1 MVEAAPSTQTSARR
15 QKKRP
20 SKKEPDSNIKDTEE
34 ETPKPIKKERE
45 SPAGLDHSDSNDAES
60 PRDLDDD
67 MADPFGAGLFGGR
80 GPPFGMS
87 NTLRALSGMMSGMS
101 SRLRDLLN
109 NLRQKDDPTIQLVA
123 LEELSNLLLVSN
135 EDNLSGQFSPD
146 PYVKELISLMQP
158 NEITGEENPETM
170 LLACRCIANLM
181 EALRGSVAN
190 VVYGGAV
197 PVLCQKLL
205 EIHYIDVAEQALSV
219 SIPNSM
225 SSVNVADL
233 RIQTLSKISIDF
245 PGSIVR
251 EGGLTACLQFLDFF
265 ATGTQRTAVTTAA
278 NCCRNIPHDSFPVI
292 RDVMPILQ
300 NVLVS
305 PDQKVVEQ
313 GCLCVTRI
321 IDSFKHNHEKLEEL
335 VDAPLL
341 KLVLGLLLPGTTNL
355 IGVNIHTEFLR
366 VLAIVARAS
375 PRLSM
380 ELLKMNV
387 VDTLYQILTGVSPPD
402 DTANAASKIDS
413 VVIMQALIHRPRE
426 QVYETLN
433 VICELLPR
441 PKGQSL
447 FSFDD
452 YNDFVGDIVDESPR
466 TRSKDSVVD
475 KRLKLLEDCKADTR
489 RFAMVLL
496 PTLTDA
502 YSSTVNLSVRQK
514 VLTAQLKILSNL
526 DTEVVEEALRPVPYA
541 SFLASILSQED
552 HPSLVLLALQA
563 SELLLERLEH
573 IYQYQFYREGVIA
586 EIKKLASRPLAAKKD
601 SSFSK
606 HSRST
611 DSLKAKRTYA
621 NLSDVENAEAQ
632 SAGLGEDF
640 EQRVN
645 NEDDDEQ
652 DDGVD
657 HIDDDDDD
665 DGDGDGDIVIRE
677 DGDGMSDSHSSDS
690 SDEES
695 LSDIAASGVKDIIIL
710 RADKFIELYE
720 TSKGHELRD
729 RAGQILTELQTLA
742 KDIEICYLGDGYGD
756 GRQLFSRLA
765 RFFHGDALESITS
778 SELLSSEIIRVF
790 LDVFKDASSTGQ
802 SRADFLEAFMGT
814 AFPNNIN
821 SSTGKGETTAFSLL
835 IQKLQDLLSR
845 AEHFE
850 VLTVNNSASEN
861 SRGSST
867 SMLSKQLRLKLT
879 ADADSDIP
887 QSYRD
892 ITVSI
897 HAIATFKAL
906 DDYLRPR
913 ISLSERPHSGHRRRD
928 MLATL
933 ANARMRELSGA
944 SESGLFGTT
953 SGLAGSVPSAPSS
966 GAKAKAPRHPSQ
978 SMPSSAGKAESSSAA
993 KESRQAPRRSSR
1005 RHQPGVSSSNS
1016 PQTAFAPEPKSESV
1030 RPTLECA
1037 DEKQISDDEVDADD
1051 TGALEAIVDDL
1062 DDGTSNDEAP
1072 EPSAVNM
1079 EIASTGKVTARKE
1092 DGTRVA
1098 TPLQPGTPVSAGT
1111 RPNPTSHAASIHSS
1125 RGGSL
1130 ALSARQFSYAA
1141 ALAAVP
1147 QDWHIEFSMD
1157 DKKIPKDTTIY
1168 RAVYHNRKQPQDPPA
1183 RNVWSGIHGIK
1194 FKRVKGPPTEP
1205 TKIKSVMDAPENEE
1219 IGRMPASLG
1228 GHPTTSSIL
1237 SLLGI
1242 LHEMNS
1248 NIDDVLDG
1256 RQPSHTLIPEPLAQF
1271 INTKLTAKM
1280 NRQLEEPL
1288 IVASNCLPTWSED
1301 LARLFPFLFP
1311 FETRHLFLQSTSFG
1325 YSRSMMRWQSAQS
1338 ESDDR
1343 RDRRR
1348 DERPLMGRLQ
1358 RQKVRISRTR
1368 ILESALKVM
1377 EMYGGSPSV
1386 LEVEYFEEVG
1396 TGLGPTLEFYSTVSK
1411 EFSKKKLK
1419 MWRENES
1426 NDHDEYAFGKLGVF
1440 PAPMSQER
1448 LGSEAGKK
1456 LLHLFKMLGN
1466 FVARSML
1473 DSRIIDISFNPTLF
1487 RLANGSNVPPSVAL
1501 VKTVDH
1507 DLANSLTQVKQ
1518 FVTVKAQIEEDP
1530 HMSPAQKT
1538 HALQDI
1544 CVHGAHVEDL
1554 MLDFTL
1560 PGYPSIELIQ
1570 TGSSTPVTI
1579 DNVGLYIDRVLDMTI
1594 GAGVMKQIEAF
1605 KSGFSQVFSYSSL
1618 RAFTPDELIML
1629 FGRVEEDWSLETLM
1643 DSIKADHGFNMD
1655 SKSVKNL
1662 LQTMSELS
1670 PTQRRDFLQFVTGS
1684 PKLPIGGK

>member
-1 MVEAAPSTQTSARR
+1 
-15 QKKRP
+15 
-20 SKKEPDSNIKDTEE
+20 
-34 ETPKPIKKERE
+34 
-45 SPAGLDHSDSNDAES
+45 
-60 PRDLDDD
+60 
-67 MADPFGAGLFGGR
+67 
-80 GPPFGMS
+80 
-87 NTLRALSGMMSGMS
+87 
-101 SRLRDLLN
+101 
-109 NLRQKDDPTIQLVA
+109 
-123 LEELSNLLLVSN
+123 
-135 EDNLSGQFSPD
+135 
-146 PYVKELISLMQP
+146 
-158 NEITGEENPETM
+158 
-170 LLACRCIANLM
+170 
-181 EALRGSVAN
+181 
-190 VVYGGAV
+190 
-197 PVLCQKLL
+197 
-205 EIHYIDVAEQALSV
+205 
-219 SIPNSM
+219 
-225 SSVNVADL
+225 
-233 RIQTLSKISIDF
+233 
-245 PGSIVR
+245 
-251 EGGLTACLQFLDFF
+251 
-265 ATGTQRTAVTTAA
+265 
-278 NCCRNIPHDSFPVI
+278 
-292 RDVMPILQ
+292 MPILQ

-321 IDSFKHNHEKLEEL
+321 IDSFKHNDEKLEEL

-355 IGVNIHTEFLR
+355 VGVNIHTEFLR
-366 VLAIVARAS
+366 VLAIIARAS

-402 DTANAASKIDS
+402 DTASAASKIET

-441 PKGQSL
+441 PKGRSI
-447 FSFDD
+447 FPFDD
-452 YNDFVGDIVDESPR
+452 YNDFVGDINEEGPR
-466 TRSKDSVVD
+466 TRSKDSATDRRV
-475 KRLKLLEDCKADTR
+475 KLLENCKTDTR

-502 YSSTVNLSVRQK
+502 YSSTVNLNVRQK
-514 VLTAQLKILSNL
+514 VLTAQLKMLSNL
-526 DTEVVEEALRPVPYA
+526 DTGVILEALRPVPYA

-563 SELLLERLEH
+563 SELLLERLED
-573 IYQYQFYREGVIA
+573 IYQYQFYREGVIG
-586 EIKKLASRPLAAKKD
+586 EIKKLAERPMAANKG
-601 SSFSK
+601 SFFSK
-606 HSRST
+606 HSRSAE
-611 DSLKAKRTYA
+611 SLKAKLTHT
-621 NLSDVENAEAQ
+621 NLSDAEDGDVH
-632 SAGLGEDF
+632 SGDIGDDF
-640 EQRVN
+640 EHHGN
-645 NEDDDEQ
+645 NYDDDEP
-652 DDGVD
+652 DDGAD
-657 HIDDDDDD
+657 HGEDDEDD
-665 DGDGDGDIVIRE
+665 DGDGDIVIRE
-677 DGDGMSDSHSSDS
+677 DGEGMSDSHSSDS
-690 SDEES
+690 SDQES
-695 LSDIAASGVKDIIIL
+695 LSDFAASGIKDLIIL
-710 RADKFIELYE
+710 RAQKFLELYE

-729 RAGQILTELQTLA
+729 RATRILTELQTLA
-742 KDIEICYLGDGYGD
+742 KDIEICYLGDGNGE
-756 GRQLFSRLA
+756 GRQLFLRLA
-765 RFFHGDALESITS
+765 KFFHGDALESITS
-778 SELLSSEIIRVF
+778 SELLNSEIIRV
-790 LDVFKDASSTGQ
+790 LGNVFKDISVIGPPRS
-802 SRADFLEAFMGT
+802 DFLRAFMGT
-814 AFPNNIN
+814 SFPIKVK
-821 SSTGKGETTAFSLL
+821 SSTSKGETTAFSLL

-850 VLTVNNSASEN
+850 VLTVNNSASDN
-861 SRGSST
+861 NRGSPT
-867 SMLSKQLRLKLT
+867 SMLSKQLRLKLS

-887 QSYRD
+887 PTYRD

-913 ISLSERPHSGHRRRD
+913 ISLSERPHAGHRRRD

-944 SESGLFGTT
+944 SESRLFGST
-953 SGLAGSVPSAPSS
+953 GDLAGSVPSAPSS
-966 GAKAKAPRHPSQ
+966 GGKAKTPRLSSR
-978 SMPSSAGKAESSSAA
+978 SMPSSTDKAESSSAA
-993 KESRQAPRRSSR
+993 KESKPTPRRSSR
-1005 RHQPGVSSSNS
+1005 RHQSGVPASNA
-1016 PQTAFAPEPKSESV
+1016 PRTATAPEPENM
-1030 RPTLECA
+1030 RNPLECA
-1037 DEKQISDDEVDADD
+1037 DEKQISDDEADPD
-1051 TGALEAIVDDL
+1051 VSGALEAIVDDL
-1062 DDGTSNDEAP
+1062 DGGTSDDDVP
-1072 EPSAVNM
+1072 DPSAVNV
-1079 EIASTGKVTARKE
+1079 EIASTGRVTARKE

-1111 RPNPTSHAASIHSS
+1111 RPDPTTHAASIHST
-1125 RGGSL
+1125 RGNSL

-1157 DKKIPKDTTIY
+1157 DKPIPKDTTIY
-1168 RAVYHNRKQPQDPPA
+1168 RAVYHNRKQPHEPSA
-1183 RNVWSGIHGIK
+1183 RNVWSGIHAIK
-1194 FKRVKGPPTEP
+1194 FKRVEGPPTEP
-1205 TKIKSVMDAPENEE
+1205 TKIKSVMDAPENEQV
-1219 IGRMPASLG
+1219 GRMPASLD

-1248 NIDDVLDG
+1248 NIDAALDE
-1256 RQPSHTLIPEPLAQF
+1256 RPASHKLVSEPLAQF

-1288 IVASNCLPTWSED
+1288 IVASNCLPSWSED

-1338 ESDDR
+1338 ENDDR

-1426 NDHDEYAFGKLGVF
+1426 NDHDDYAFGKLGLF
-1440 PAPMSQER
+1440 PTPMGQEESE
-1448 LGSEAGKK
+1448 SEAGKK

-1473 DSRIIDISFNPTLF
+1473 DSRIIDVSFNPTFF
-1487 RLANGSNVPPSVAL
+1487 RLANGYVTVPSIAL
-1501 VKTVDH
+1501 IRTVDH
-1507 DLANSLTQVKQ
+1507 DLAQSLTQVKQ
-1518 FVTVKAQIEEDP
+1518 FVTAKAQIEEDV
-1530 HMSPAQKT
+1530 HMSPAQKA
-1538 HALQDI
+1538 HALHDI
-1544 CVHGAHVEDL
+1544 CVQGARVDDL

-1560 PGYPSIELIQ
+1560 PGYPSIELVQ
-1570 TGSSTPVTI
+1570 NGSSTPVTI
-1579 DNVGLYIDRVLDMTI
+1579 DNVGLYVERVLEMTV
-1594 GAGVMKQIEAF
+1594 GAGVTKQIEAF

-1662 LQTMSELS
+1662 LQTMSELD

>member
-1 MVEAAPSTQTSARR
+1 
-15 QKKRP
+15 
-20 SKKEPDSNIKDTEE
+20 
-34 ETPKPIKKERE
+34 
-45 SPAGLDHSDSNDAES
+45 
-60 PRDLDDD
+60 
-67 MADPFGAGLFGGR
+67 
-80 GPPFGMS
+80 
-87 NTLRALSGMMSGMS
+87 
-101 SRLRDLLN
+101 
-109 NLRQKDDPTIQLVA
+109 
-123 LEELSNLLLVSN
+123 
-135 EDNLSGQFSPD
+135 
-146 PYVKELISLMQP
+146 
-158 NEITGEENPETM
+158 
-170 LLACRCIANLM
+170 
-181 EALRGSVAN
+181 
-190 VVYGGAV
+190 
-197 PVLCQKLL
+197 
-205 EIHYIDVAEQALSV
+205 
-219 SIPNSM
+219 
-225 SSVNVADL
+225 
-233 RIQTLSKISIDF
+233 
-245 PGSIVR
+245 
-251 EGGLTACLQFLDFF
+251 
-265 ATGTQRTAVTTAA
+265 
-278 NCCRNIPHDSFPVI
+278 
-292 RDVMPILQ
+292 MPILQ

-366 VLAIVARAS
+366 VLGIIARAS

-380 ELLKMNV
+380 ELLRMNV
-387 VDTLYQILTGVSPPD
+387 VDTLYQILTGVSPPE
-402 DTANAASKIDS
+402 DTPNAASNIDS

-441 PKGQSL
+441 AKGKSL

-452 YNDFVGDIVDESPR
+452 YHEFVNELVDDGPR
-466 TRSKDSVVD
+466 TRSKDSATD
-475 KRLKLLEDCKADTR
+475 KRVKLLEDCKPDTR

-502 YSSTVNLSVRQK
+502 YSSTVNLNVRQK
-514 VLTAQLKILSNL
+514 VLTAQLKMLSNL
-526 DTEVVEEALRPVPYA
+526 DTEVIQEALRPVPYA

-563 SELLLERLEH
+563 SELLLERLED
-573 IYQYQFYREGVIA
+573 IYQYQFYREGVIG
-586 EIKKLASRPLAAKKD
+586 EINKLAEKPLMAKKE
-601 SSFSK
+601 SWFSK

-611 DSLKAKRTYA
+611 ESMKAKRTHS
-621 NLSDVENAEAQ
+621 NLSDVEIEDAH
-632 SAGLGEDF
+632 SGKTGEELEPHFDH
-640 EQRVN
+640 
-645 NEDDDEQ
+645 EDDDEQ
-652 DDGVD
+652 DHEGD
-657 HIDDDDDD
+657 HLDDEDEDD
-665 DGDGDGDIVIRE
+665 DGDGDIVIRE
-677 DGDGMSDSHSSDS
+677 DGEGMSDSHSSESSEQDS
-690 SDEES
+690 
-695 LSDIAASGVKDIIIL
+695 LTDIAGAGIRDLIIL
-710 RADKFIELYE
+710 RATKFLDQYE
-720 TSKGHELRD
+720 TTKGHELRD
-729 RAGQILTELQTLA
+729 KATRILTDVQTLA
-742 KDIEICYLGDGYGD
+742 KQIEVCYLGDGNGD
-756 GRQLFSRLA
+756 GGQLFSQLA

-778 SELLSSEIIRVF
+778 SELLKSEIIRVL
-790 LDVFKDASSTGQ
+790 LDVFNDKSVVGHPK
-802 SRADFLEAFMGT
+802 ADFLEAFMGT
-814 AFPNNIN
+814 SFPNKVK
-821 SSTGKGETTAFSLL
+821 SSTAKGDVTAFSLL

-887 QSYRD
+887 PSYRD

-944 SESGLFGTT
+944 SELGLFGTAA
-953 SGLAGSVPSAPSS
+953 GDFGGSVPAAPPP
-966 GAKAKAPRHPSQ
+966 GGKAKTPRLSSR
-978 SMPSSAGKAESSSAA
+978 SMPSSTTKAESSSAA
-993 KESRQAPRRSSR
+993 KDSKPAPRRSSR
-1005 RHQPGVSSSNS
+1005 RSGVSASDA
-1016 PQTAFAPEPKSESV
+1016 QQAVIAPEPSSENVSH
-1030 RPTLECA
+1030 PLECA
-1037 DEKQISDDEVDADD
+1037 DEKQISEDEADED
-1051 TGALEAIVDDL
+1051 VSGALEAIVNDL
-1062 DDGTSNDEAP
+1062 DDGSSEEDAP
-1072 EPSAVNM
+1072 DPSAVNM

-1111 RPNPTSHAASIHSS
+1111 RPNPTAHAASIHSA
-1125 RGGSL
+1125 RGSSL

-1157 DKKIPKDTTIY
+1157 NKQIPKDTTIY
-1168 RAVYHNRKQPQDPPA
+1168 RAVYHNRKQPQDPSA
-1183 RNVWSGIHGIK
+1183 RNVWSGIHAIT
-1194 FKRVKGPPTEP
+1194 FKRVKGPAAEP
-1205 TKIKSVMDAPENEE
+1205 TKIKSVMDAPEDEQ
-1219 IGRMPASLG
+1219 IGKMPASLD

-1242 LHEMNS
+1242 LHELNS
-1248 NIDDVLDG
+1248 NMDDALDERKVG
-1256 RQPSHTLIPEPLAQF
+1256 QNLTSEPLAQF

-1288 IVASNCLPTWSED
+1288 IVASNCLPSWSED

-1338 ESDDR
+1338 ENDDR

-1426 NDHDEYAFGKLGVF
+1426 NEQDEYAFGKSGLF
-1440 PAPMSQER
+1440 PTPMSQEQSE
-1448 LGSEAGKK
+1448 SEAGKK

-1473 DSRIIDISFNPTLF
+1473 DSRIIDVSFNPTFF
-1487 RLANGSNVPPSVAL
+1487 RLANGQVMVPTIAL
-1501 VKTVDH
+1501 IKTVDQ
-1507 DLANSLTQVKQ
+1507 DLANSLTQVKH
-1518 FVTVKAQIEEDP
+1518 FVVAKAKIEEDL
-1530 HMSPAQKT
+1530 HLSPAQKA
-1538 HALQDI
+1538 HALQEV
-1544 CVHGAHVEDL
+1544 CVQGARVDDL

-1560 PGYPSIELIQ
+1560 PGYPSVELVPN
-1570 TGSSTPVTI
+1570 GSSTPVTI
-1579 DNVGLYIDRVLDMTI
+1579 DNVDVYVDRVLEMTI
-1594 GAGVMKQIEAF
+1594 GAGVAQQIDAF

-1629 FGRVEEDWSLETLM
+1629 FGRVDEDWSLETLM

-1662 LQTMSELS
+1662 LQTMSELT

-1684 PKLPIGGK
+1684 PKLPIGGE